1 MSKRDIKLYVRDILE
16 AIKAIEKFVE
26 GMDFE
31 SFKEDDKTSSA
42 VIRKFEIIGEATK
55 NIPQSIK
62 EKYPHIPWKEMAGFR
77 DRLIHFYFGIKYDI
91 VWDTIKLRLPEL
103 RNNIEKVLKDLEGE
117 R

>member
-1 MSKRDIKLYVRDILE
+1 MSKRDVKLYVKDILE

-26 GMDFE
+26 GMNFE

-77 DRLIHFYFGIKYDI
+77 DKLIHFYFGIKYDI

-103 RNNIEKVLKDLEGE
+103 RNNIEKF
-117 R
+117 